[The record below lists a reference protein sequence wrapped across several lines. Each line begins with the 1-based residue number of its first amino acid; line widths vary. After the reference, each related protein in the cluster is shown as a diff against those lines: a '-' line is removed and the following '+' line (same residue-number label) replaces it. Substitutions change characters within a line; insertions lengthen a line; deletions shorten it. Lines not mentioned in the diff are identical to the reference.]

1 MQKQMYEAMIDEENF
16 TSGIFAVSLVEQP
29 AIESEWITLSKDE
42 PILFKKVDEEKRIV
56 MGAVLIPNKPIY
68 RKEGETEFYL
78 YFSKDTVRRAS
89 ELFMINGFQ
98 SNTTLEHQVP
108 VKGLTMVESW
118 IVESAEHDKSKAFD
132 LSVPVGTWMA
142 SIKVEN
148 DDVWNDFVKT
158 GEVRGFSIEGY
169 FKPELREELSKK
181 SLTDEEKVERI
192 RELLNLS

>member
-1 MQKQMYEAMIDEENF
+1 
-16 TSGIFAVSLVEQP
+16 
-29 AIESEWITLSKDE
+29 
-42 PILFKKVDEEKRIV
+42 